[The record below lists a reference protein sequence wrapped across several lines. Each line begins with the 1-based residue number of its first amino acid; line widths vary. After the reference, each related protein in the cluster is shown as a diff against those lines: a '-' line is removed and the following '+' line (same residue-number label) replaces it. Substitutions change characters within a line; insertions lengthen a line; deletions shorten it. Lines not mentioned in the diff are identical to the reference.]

1 MIFAS
6 LAFFFV
12 AAQAAVVHLTEKDF
26 GNYVDGTTNVLVE
39 FYAPWCGHCKNLA
52 PEWKIAGDTFTAE
65 DDIIIAAVDATEN
78 QKLASDYGIKG
89 YPTIKFFPKNA
100 PVNPIDYD
108 GGRTA
113 DTIVQWVNKKIGTSR
128 RVKKAP
134 SAVMDLDS
142 SSFDGVVMDPAKSVL
157 VEFYAPWC
165 GHCKSL
171 APKYEELAKIF
182 AGEKNVVV
190 AKVDATESGELAD
203 RYGVSGYPTL
213 KFFPADA
220 AKNPIS
226 YDGEREVPALVDFLN
241 QAAGTYRTT
250 DGSLHETAGRIPM
263 FDAIIAESVLG
274 ADLVTALENAAADV
288 KSEFVSTYVGFA
300 KKIADKGAEYVS
312 KELTRLQGLAK
323 NANISPEKK
332 TGIAYRMNILKSFQ
346 K

>member
-1 MIFAS
+1 M
-6 LAFFFV
+6 
-12 AAQAAVVHLTEKDF
+12 
-26 GNYVDGTTNVLVE
+26 Y
-39 FYAPWCGHCKNLA
+39 
-52 PEWKIAGDTFTAE
+52 
-65 DDIIIAAVDATEN
+65 
-78 QKLASDYGIKG
+78 
-89 YPTIKFFPKNA
+89 
-100 PVNPIDYD
+100 
-108 GGRTA
+108 
-113 DTIVQWVNKKIGTSR
+113 
-128 RVKKAP
+128 
-134 SAVMDLDS
+134 
-142 SSFDGVVMDPAKSVL
+142 
-157 VEFYAPWC
+157 
-165 GHCKSL
+165 
-171 APKYEELAKIF
+171 
-182 AGEKNVVV
+182 
-190 AKVDATESGELAD
+190 